1 MELMDSAQFMKL
13 AAALAFVL
21 ALMLMLALIMRR
33 INHGG
38 SVMPMARRRLKLVET
53 LPIDPRRRLAIVR
66 CDDREHLLIL
76 GTNGETVVET
86 NLKAPQDIS
95 RVNAIETPVGNP
107 AEKSV

>member
-1 MELMDSAQFMKL
+1 MELMDSAQFVKL

-33 INHGG
+33 INNGG
-38 SVMPMARRRLKLVET
+38 SVMSMTRRRLKLVET

-86 NLKAPQDIS
+86 NLKPPQDIS
-95 RVNAIETPVGNP
+95 HVTAIETPVGHP
-107 AEKSV
+107 AEKSA